1 LIHYSPQ
8 HAVSIDPRT
17 SHRSCPPPFPGC
29 LGSSPNRPLL
39 PPQPATPQLTP
50 P

>member
-17 SHRSCPPPFPGC
+17 SHRSYPPPFPGC
-29 LGSSPNRPLL
+29 LGS
-39 PPQPATPQLTP
+39 PPKESATPQLTP